1 MVPRTSLRVAFCTL
15 LAVSLVATIAPAGAA
30 PPPQPLCDAC
40 GESFEQRVED
50 RGVAVD
56 GEFVTYPIDVVGS
69 TAEVRVRE
77 NGTATWIVRNRLD
90 DSAGTEE
97 LRSNASYRDRIADGA
112 MGDAE
117 LLAASVSE
125 DDVLELRY
133 RENDFA
139 EPSVRGTLRS
149 GEFTSAYGY
158 RNLDGLGADRLQ
170 VVAPEEYQVGWTVAG
185 ATVSD
190 DGGEMTLTELDG
202 EGIVTFVPRDAAL
215 GWLWSSLA
223 VAELVAPSAAANALL
238 IAVTPS
244 LLFGVAVGVA
254 VPLFGRR
261 DSFVGAADRALS
273 HVGLTADQV
282 LDAPGTSLAAVGAAT
297 TLAMLGIGAVR
308 AIGPSLLPLFG
319 VGIAYA
325 LLGVGIRR
333 EGVRERASYR
343 TLVGLATVG
352 AVVAGA
358 VTLALATLSSG
369 STRWLASG
377 VPTLVPVFSLLP
389 AGYALGQ
396 ESRRL
401 GFGTAA
407 VAFGVAALSVTPVMG
422 PGPFGGPVSGVIAVA
437 FVLADAIGT
446 VLSVAVVGAP
456 LLVAG
461 AILATDRR
469 AGAVEADRGDAAEV
483 TGE

>member
-30 PPPQPLCDAC
+30 PPPKPLCDAC
-40 GESFEQRVED
+40 GESFEETVSEG
-50 RGVAVD
+50 GVLVD
-56 GEFVTYPIDVVGS
+56 EEFVTEPIDVERS
-69 TAEVRVRE
+69 TATVRVHE
-77 NGTATWIVRNRLD
+77 NGTAKWTVRNRLG
-90 DSAGTEE
+90 DSPGTDR
-97 LRSNASYRDRIADGA
+97 LRSNASYRNAVGEFAMSDTEFVGA
-112 MGDAE
+112 N
-117 LLAASVSE
+117 LSE

-139 EPSVRGTLRS
+139 DRSVRGTLRS

-158 RNLDGLGADRLQ
+158 RNLDGLGADRLR

-190 DGGEMTLTELDG
+190 DGSRMTLTELDG

-215 GWLWSSLA
+215 GWLWSVLA

-261 DSFVGAADRALS
+261 ESLVGAADRALS
-273 HVGLTADQV
+273 HVGLTADRV
-282 LDAPGTSLAAVGAAT
+282 LDAPGTSLAAVGTAT

-308 AIGPSLLPLFG
+308 MIGPSLLPLFG

-325 LLGVGIRR
+325 LIGVGIRR

-343 TLVGLATVG
+343 TLIGLATVG

-358 VTLALATLSSG
+358 VTLALAALSSG

-377 VPTLVPVFSLLP
+377 IPTLVPVFSLLP
-389 AGYALGQ
+389 AGYALRRG
-396 ESRRL
+396 SRRL
-401 GFGTAA
+401 GIGTAA

-422 PGPFGGPVSGVIAVA
+422 PGPFGGPFSGVVAVA
-437 FVLADAIGT
+437 LLLAAAIGT
-446 VLSVAVVGAP
+446 VLSVVVVGAP
-456 LLVAG
+456 LLVVG
-461 AILATDRR
+461 AVLATDRR
-469 AGAVEADRGDAAEV
+469 AGDDESGRGDAAEV